1 MPPPDVGEV
10 AAPKGRRIAVAGN
23 PNSGKTAVFNALTG
37 LRYRVGNYPGVTV
50 EKREGVLPRSD
61 ITLVD
66 LPGTYALS
74 ARSPDEEI
82 TRDVLLGRIAG
93 SRRPEGLLIVVDAA
107 NLERNLFLAS
117 QLLDFGMPAVIACN
131 MVDVAAERGV
141 HVDVERLAEALGVP
155 VIATVATTGEGIATL
170 RQTLIAMDGRRPPPR
185 VWRLP
190 DVFEASVQRVARVM
204 AESGATP
211 AYAALGGAL
220 LWITDYLSGEPA
232 ARRSAERYLTR
243 LSAEHGAELREA
255 AVLVDAAQQ
264 DPAAAVIEARYAWIS
279 GVAQAV
285 VREGSSRG
293 APSGRETPTDRI
305 DRVLTH
311 RVFGLAIF
319 AAVMMLLFLAI
330 FSGAEPLMGLIEA
343 GQEALADRVGPM
355 VSAGALR
362 SLVTDGVITGVGAV
376 LVFFPQICI
385 LFLCLAILE
394 DSGYMAR
401 AAFLMDRLMSRFGLH
416 GRSFIPLLSSYACAI
431 PGIMAT
437 RTIENRRDRYTT
449 ILIAPLM
456 SCSARLPV
464 YLTVIGAL
472 FGERLGWKVASMFG
486 LYALGTGVALLLATL
501 FKKTLFAGPRPTFIM
516 ELPPYH
522 LPRPWPIVRA
532 MWDRS
537 KAFLTKAGTI
547 IFTASIVVWA
557 LSYFPEPQPVSTP
570 AGELQASPDV
580 PHVGPTERLHD
591 SYLARMG
598 KALEPVLEPLG
609 YDWRIGTALLSSF
622 IAREVFVST
631 LGITLAVD
639 GQEEGATSLREGLA
653 AAVWPDGRPLITPAV
668 GVGLLVFYVFGCQC
682 ISTLAVARR
691 ETRSWR
697 WPMFM
702 FAYMTCLAYLGALVV
717 YQVGSRLPLGGS

>member
-1 MPPPDVGEV
+1 MPPPDVGE
-10 AAPKGRRIAVAGN
+10 AAVPNGRRIAVAGN

-50 EKREGVLPRSD
+50 EKREGAIPHSD

-93 SRRPEGLLIVVDAA
+93 TRRPEGLLIVVDAA
-107 NLERNLFLAS
+107 NLERNLYLAS

-131 MVDVAAERGV
+131 MVDVAAERGLR
-141 HVDVERLAEALGVP
+141 VDAERLAKALGVP
-155 VIATVATTGEGIATL
+155 VISTVATTGEGIATL

-185 VWRLP
+185 VWILP
-190 DVFEASVQRVARVM
+190 DVFETAVQRVARVM

-243 LSAEHGAELREA
+243 LSAEHAAELREA
-255 AVLVDAAQQ
+255 AVLVDATQQ
-264 DPAAAVIEARYAWIS
+264 DPAATVIEARYAWIS
-279 GVAQAV
+279 GVAQAA
-285 VREGSSRG
+285 VRQGSSLG
-293 APSGRETPTDRI
+293 APSGRETPTDRL

-319 AAVMMLLFLAI
+319 AAVMLLLFLAI
-330 FSGAEPLMGLIEA
+330 FSGAEPLMGLIEV
-343 GQEALADRVGPM
+343 GQEALADWVAPM

-362 SLVTDGVITGVGAV
+362 SMVTDGVITGVGAV

-501 FKKTLFAGPRPTFIM
+501 FKKTLFAGPKPTFIM

-557 LSYFPEPQPVSTP
+557 LSYFPESPPVTTP
-570 AGELQASPDV
+570 AGALPASPDWAYAS
-580 PHVGPTERLHD
+580 PTERLHD

-639 GQEEGATSLREGLA
+639 GEGEGTTSLREGLA

-682 ISTLAVARR
+682 ISTLAVVRR
-691 ETRSWR
+691 EARSWR
-697 WPMFM
+697 WPLFM
-702 FAYMTCLAYLGALVV
+702 FGYMTCLAYLGAMIV
-717 YQVGSRLPLGGS
+717 YQVGSRLHLGGS